1 MLKYTDL
8 QKNTNQQ
15 NRQKDK
21 QMENNKIQEIY
32 TRLTTDQAFAEEL
45 KKFEEGKEITSP
57 EESAA
62 AFIEF
67 AKLNGY
73 EITIDELKAF
83 VETQCQAL
91 NEEELEKI
99 NAAGAGGFCFV
110 IGWGWNEAYGAGW
123 TKCSI
128 VGGGL
133 GITWNDSNEPGNEDS
148 GEIAKKVVTA
158 ITAIGGAAVQKKNG

>member
-1 MLKYTDL
+1 
-8 QKNTNQQ
+8 
-15 NRQKDK
+15 
-21 QMENNKIQEIY
+21 MENNKIQEIY
-32 TRLTTDQAFAEEL
+32 NRLTTDQAFADEL
-45 KKFEEGKEITSP
+45 KKFVEGKQISSP

-133 GITWNDSNEPGNEDS
+133 GITWNDSNDPGNEDS
-148 GEIAKKVVTA
+148 GEIAKKIVFSVTK
-158 ITAIGGAAVQKKNG
+158 IVGGAKSNKTGL